1 MSPIISCLPTS
12 GGQTKLL
19 EEVMGNFADSMQRPL
34 EIQSLENN
42 YGVLTQEPRPPRCE
56 AYRFDCFEVS
66 LKQGTLFQRG
76 KRLRV
81 QDLPFKMLVVLLEKP
96 GELVTKEELAERL
109 WGQGIFTEIDQNL
122 YVMAGKLRQVL
133 GDNASQPRFIRTVS
147 GKGYRFVESV
157 TPVFAPATDRSVPLS
172 LPSPQTAATDHILP
186 WPTGRASRR
195 SVLRVMAGA
204 MVAALGMG
212 FAVYEYNNRALMS
225 DHDSVVVAAFA
236 NSTGNPDLD
245 GTLPAAIQSVLQESP
260 YLSLI
265 PDQKFRALVKNPA
278 SASRQ
283 DELRA
288 CKALDGQ
295 LLLKGGILALAQGY
309 QVTLTAWRCA
319 NGQLLTTQKADAVS
333 QATILSALGLATE
346 RMRRRL
352 GEPENSLEKFNVPAT
367 QATTASFAALKAF
380 NLGEDKRF
388 NGDAAGAVAS
398 YKLAV
403 DLDPQ
408 FALAYARLGIIYHN
422 TGQFVLSAQSFQRA
436 FELRIS
442 RTSDRDRLY
451 IVAHYYE
458 FATGET
464 RRAIEDYELWHTLYP
479 RDIVPVYNLATQ
491 YLLIGQPQRA
501 LDLAQQIIGQEPNDV
516 MNELLARAYLGLGD
530 YGKLEELCDD
540 PVQGKTNSMGFH
552 RYCFQAA
559 FAQQDEVAMDRQLQ
573 WAHGSAEE
581 GEALTDAAWVAMYR
595 GKISDARVL
604 FGKAKESALQS
615 KSVELAADIETDQAT
630 LEADVGLLPAA
641 RINAREILKLPFES
655 AWEQAYAARALA
667 RSGDTSLALI
677 VARKAASMAP
687 LDDLVNSAMLPTVR
701 AAIYIQKKDPA
712 NALQALGESRDFDL
726 CECMLLVPGYYRG
739 LAYLQSKQPELAVRE
754 FQQVI
759 DHRFLSPTFSLYL
772 VLSQLEL
779 GHAFQVLG
787 DSTSANRAF
796 TNVELAWKDADR
808 SFPPL
813 QKLRQYQE
821 QRTSSR
827 AQSSAN

>member
-1 MSPIISCLPTS
+1 
-12 GGQTKLL
+12 
-19 EEVMGNFADSMQRPL
+19 MGNFADSMQRPL
-34 EIQSLENN
+34 QVQSREGN
-42 YGVLTQEPRPPRCE
+42 YGMLTQEPQPPRCE

-66 LKQGTLFQRG
+66 LKQGTLLQRG

-81 QDLPFKMLVVLLEKP
+81 QDLPFKMLVILLEKP

-133 GDNASQPRFIRTVS
+133 GDNASQPQFIRTVS

-157 TPVFAPATDRSVPLS
+157 TPVFAPATDRSVPLA
-172 LPSPQTAATDHILP
+172 LPSPQNAPTDHIHPLHAE
-186 WPTGRASRR
+186 RISRR
-195 SVLRVMAGA
+195 TVLRVIVGA
-204 MVAALGMG
+204 MVAALFMSV
-212 FAVYEYNNRALMS
+212 AAYKYNHRALMS
-225 DHDSVVVAAFA
+225 EQDRVVVGTFT
-236 NSTGNPDLD
+236 NRTGDPDLD
-245 GTLPAAIQSVLQESP
+245 GTLSAAIQSELQESP

-265 PDQKFRALVKNPA
+265 PDQKFRALVKNP
-278 SASRQ
+278 SASLQ

-288 CKALDGQ
+288 CKTIDGQ

-309 QVTLTAWRCA
+309 QVTLSAWRCA
-319 NGQLLTTQKADAVS
+319 NGQLLTTQKAAAVS

-346 RMRRRL
+346 SMRRRL
-352 GEPENSLEKFNVPAT
+352 GEPENSLEKFNVPAA

-422 TGQFVLSAQSFQRA
+422 TGQFVFSAQSFQRA

-464 RRAIEDYELWHTLYP
+464 RRAIEDYELWHMLYP

-501 LDLAQQIIGQEPNDV
+501 LDLARQVIGQEPNDV

-530 YGKLEELCDD
+530 YGKLERLCDD
-540 PVQGKTNSMGFH
+540 PVQGKINSMGFH
-552 RYCFQAA
+552 RSCFQAA
-559 FAQQDEVAMDRQLQ
+559 FVQQDEVAMDRQLQ
-573 WAHGSAEE
+573 WAHGSPEE
-581 GEALTDAAWVAMYR
+581 GEVLTDAAWVAMYR
-595 GKISDARVL
+595 GRISDAEVL

-641 RINAREILKLPFES
+641 RTNAREILKLPFES

-667 RSGDTSLALI
+667 RSGDASLALI

-701 AAIYIQKKDPA
+701 AAIYLQKKDPA

-739 LAYLQSKQPELAVRE
+739 LAYLQNKEPELAVRE

-772 VLSQLEL
+772 LLSQLEL

-796 TNVELAWKDADR
+796 TKVELAWKDADR
-808 SFPPL
+808 NFPPL

-827 AQSSAN
+827 APQSSAN

>member
-1 MSPIISCLPTS
+1 
-12 GGQTKLL
+12 
-19 EEVMGNFADSMQRPL
+19 MGNFADSMQRPL
-34 EIQSLENN
+34 EVQSRENN
-42 YGVLTQEPRPPRCE
+42 YAMQTQEPRSPRCE

-66 LKQGTLFQRG
+66 LKQGTLLQRG

-81 QDLPFKMLVVLLEKP
+81 QDLPFKMLVILLERP

-133 GDNASQPRFIRTVS
+133 GDNASQPHFIRTVS

-157 TPVFAPATDRSVPLS
+157 TPIFAPATDQSALLS
-172 LPSPQTAATDHILP
+172 MPSPQTAPTDLLHSLP
-186 WPTGRASRR
+186 AGRISRR
-195 SVLRVMAGA
+195 TLLRVIVGA
-204 MVAALGMG
+204 VVAALGISL
-212 FAVYEYNNRALMS
+212 AAYKYNHRPLMT
-225 DHDSVVVAAFA
+225 DQDRVVVGTFT

-245 GTLPAAIQSVLQESP
+245 GTLYAAIQSELQESP

-265 PDQKFRALVKNPA
+265 PDQKFRALVKNPS
-278 SASRQ
+278 SASLQ
-283 DELRA
+283 DELLA
-288 CKALDGQ
+288 CKTLDGQ
-295 LLLKGGILALAQGY
+295 LLLKGRIFSLPQGY
-309 QVTLTAWRCA
+309 QVALTAWRCA
-319 NGQLLTTQKADAVS
+319 NGQLLTTQKAAAVS
-333 QATILSALGLATE
+333 QATILPALGLATE
-346 RMRRRL
+346 RIRRRL
-352 GEPENSLEKFNVPAT
+352 GEPEDSLQKFKVPAA

-380 NLGEDKRF
+380 NLGEDKRL
-388 NGDAAGAVAS
+388 NGDVAGAVAS
-398 YKLAV
+398 YQLAV

-422 TGQFVLSAQSFQRA
+422 TGQFALSTQSFQRA
-436 FELRIS
+436 FELRVS

-458 FATGET
+458 FATGEIK
-464 RRAIEDYELWHTLYP
+464 RAIEDYELWHTLYP

-501 LDLAQQIIGQEPNDV
+501 LDLARQVIGQEPNDV

-530 YGKLEELCDD
+530 YGKLEKLCDD
-540 PVQGKTNSMGFH
+540 PVQEKINSMGFH
-552 RYCFQAA
+552 RVCFQAA
-559 FAQQDEVAMDRQLQ
+559 FAQQDEVAMVRQLQ
-573 WAHGSAEE
+573 WAHGSPEE
-581 GEALTDAAWVAMYR
+581 GELLSDAAWVAMYR
-595 GKISDARVL
+595 GRISDAKVL

-615 KSVELAADIETDQAT
+615 KSIELAADIETDQAT
-630 LEADVGLLPAA
+630 LDADVGLLPAA

-701 AAIYIQKKDPA
+701 AAIYIQKNDPA

-726 CECMLLVPGYYRG
+726 CECMLLVPEYYRG
-739 LAYLQSKQPELAVRE
+739 LAYLQNKEPELAVRE

-759 DHRFLSPTFSLYL
+759 DHKFLSPTFSLYL

-779 GHAFQVLG
+779 GHAFQILG
-787 DSTSANRAF
+787 DSTSAKKAF
-796 TNVELAWKDADR
+796 TKVELAWKDADR
-808 SFPPL
+808 NFPPL
-813 QKLRQYQE
+813 QKLRRYQE
-821 QRTSSR
+821 EPTISR
-827 AQSSAN
+827 ESTDAN

>member
-1 MSPIISCLPTS
+1 
-12 GGQTKLL
+12 
-19 EEVMGNFADSMQRPL
+19 MGNFADSMQRPL
-34 EIQSLENN
+34 QVQSREGN
-42 YGVLTQEPRPPRCE
+42 YGMLTQEPQPPRCE

-66 LKQGTLFQRG
+66 LKQGTLLQRG

-81 QDLPFKMLVVLLEKP
+81 QDLPFKMLVILLEKP

-133 GDNASQPRFIRTVS
+133 GDNASQPQFIRTVS

-157 TPVFAPATDRSVPLS
+157 TPVFAPATDRSVPLA
-172 LPSPQTAATDHILP
+172 LPSPQNAPTDHIHPLHAE
-186 WPTGRASRR
+186 RISRR
-195 SVLRVMAGA
+195 TVLRVIVGA
-204 MVAALGMG
+204 MVAALFMSV
-212 FAVYEYNNRALMS
+212 AAYKYNHRALMS
-225 DHDSVVVAAFA
+225 EQDRVVVGTFT
-236 NSTGNPDLD
+236 NRTGDPDLD
-245 GTLPAAIQSVLQESP
+245 GTLSAAIQSELQESP

-265 PDQKFRALVKNPA
+265 PDQKFRALVKNP
-278 SASRQ
+278 SASLQ

-288 CKALDGQ
+288 CKTIDGQ
-295 LLLKGGILALAQGY
+295 LLLKGGILALARGY
-309 QVTLTAWRCA
+309 QVTLSAWRCA
-319 NGQLLTTQKADAVS
+319 NGQLLTTQKAAAVS

-346 RMRRRL
+346 SMRRRL
-352 GEPENSLEKFNVPAT
+352 GEPENSLEKFNVPAA

-422 TGQFVLSAQSFQRA
+422 TGQFVFSAQSFQRA

-501 LDLAQQIIGQEPNDV
+501 LDLARQVIGQEPNDV

-530 YGKLEELCDD
+530 YGKLERLCDD
-540 PVQGKTNSMGFH
+540 PVQGKINSMGFH
-552 RYCFQAA
+552 RSCFQAA
-559 FAQQDEVAMDRQLQ
+559 FVQQDEVAMDRQLQ
-573 WAHGSAEE
+573 WAHGSPEE
-581 GEALTDAAWVAMYR
+581 GEVLTDAAWVAMYR
-595 GKISDARVL
+595 GRISDAEVL

-641 RINAREILKLPFES
+641 RTNAREILKLPFES

-667 RSGDTSLALI
+667 RSGDASLALI

-701 AAIYIQKKDPA
+701 AAIYLQKKDPA

-739 LAYLQSKQPELAVRE
+739 LAYLQNKEPELAVRE

-772 VLSQLEL
+772 LLSQLEL

-796 TNVELAWKDADR
+796 TKVELAWKDADR
-808 SFPPL
+808 NFPPL

-827 AQSSAN
+827 AAQSSAN

>member
-1 MSPIISCLPTS
+1 
-12 GGQTKLL
+12 
-19 EEVMGNFADSMQRPL
+19 MGNFADSMQRPL
-34 EIQSLENN
+34 QVQSREGN
-42 YGVLTQEPRPPRCE
+42 YGMLTQEPQPPRCE

-66 LKQGTLFQRG
+66 LKQGTLLQRG

-81 QDLPFKMLVVLLEKP
+81 QDLPFKMLVILLEKP

-133 GDNASQPRFIRTVS
+133 GDNASQPQFIRTVS

-157 TPVFAPATDRSVPLS
+157 TPVFAPATDRFVPLA
-172 LPSPQTAATDHILP
+172 LPSPQNAPTDHIHPLHAE
-186 WPTGRASRR
+186 RISRR
-195 SVLRVMAGA
+195 TVLRVIVGA
-204 MVAALGMG
+204 MVAALFMSV
-212 FAVYEYNNRALMS
+212 AAYKYNHRALMS
-225 DHDSVVVAAFA
+225 EQDRVVVGTFT
-236 NSTGNPDLD
+236 NRTGDPDLD
-245 GTLPAAIQSVLQESP
+245 GTLSAAIQSELQESP

-265 PDQKFRALVKNPA
+265 PDQKFRALVKNP
-278 SASRQ
+278 SASLQ

-288 CKALDGQ
+288 CKTIDGQ
-295 LLLKGGILALAQGY
+295 LLLKGGILALARGY
-309 QVTLTAWRCA
+309 QVTLSAWRCA
-319 NGQLLTTQKADAVS
+319 NGQLLTTQKAAAVS

-346 RMRRRL
+346 SMRRRL
-352 GEPENSLEKFNVPAT
+352 GEPENSLEKFNVPAA

-422 TGQFVLSAQSFQRA
+422 TGQFVFSAQSFQRA

-464 RRAIEDYELWHTLYP
+464 RRAIEDYELWHMLYP

-501 LDLAQQIIGQEPNDV
+501 LDLARQVIGQEPNDV

-530 YGKLEELCDD
+530 YGKLERLCDD
-540 PVQGKTNSMGFH
+540 PVQGKINSMGFH
-552 RYCFQAA
+552 RSCFQAA
-559 FAQQDEVAMDRQLQ
+559 FVQQDEVAMDRQLQ
-573 WAHGSAEE
+573 WAHGSPEE
-581 GEALTDAAWVAMYR
+581 GEVLTDAAWVAMYR
-595 GKISDARVL
+595 GRISDAEVL

-641 RINAREILKLPFES
+641 RTNAREILKLPFES

-667 RSGDTSLALI
+667 RSGDASLALI

-701 AAIYIQKKDPA
+701 AAIYLQKKDPA

-739 LAYLQSKQPELAVRE
+739 LAYLQNKEPELAVRE

-772 VLSQLEL
+772 LLSQLEL

-796 TNVELAWKDADR
+796 TKVELAWKDADR
-808 SFPPL
+808 NFPPL

-827 AQSSAN
+827 APQSSAN

>member
-1 MSPIISCLPTS
+1 
-12 GGQTKLL
+12 
-19 EEVMGNFADSMQRPL
+19 MGNFADSMQRPL
-34 EIQSLENN
+34 QVQSREGN
-42 YGVLTQEPRPPRCE
+42 YGMLTQEPQPPRCE

-66 LKQGTLFQRG
+66 LKQGTLLQRG

-81 QDLPFKMLVVLLEKP
+81 QDLPFKMLVILLEKP

-133 GDNASQPRFIRTVS
+133 GDNASQPQFIRTVS

-157 TPVFAPATDRSVPLS
+157 TPVFAPATDRSVPLA
-172 LPSPQTAATDHILP
+172 LPSPQNAPTDHIHPLHAE
-186 WPTGRASRR
+186 RISRR
-195 SVLRVMAGA
+195 TVLRVIVGA
-204 MVAALGMG
+204 MVAALFMSV
-212 FAVYEYNNRALMS
+212 AAYKYNHRALMS
-225 DHDSVVVAAFA
+225 EQDRVVVGTFT
-236 NSTGNPDLD
+236 NRTGDPDLD
-245 GTLPAAIQSVLQESP
+245 GTLSAAIQSELQESP

-265 PDQKFRALVKNPA
+265 PDQKFRALVKNP
-278 SASRQ
+278 SASLQ

-288 CKALDGQ
+288 CKTIDGQ

-309 QVTLTAWRCA
+309 QVTLSAWRCA
-319 NGQLLTTQKADAVS
+319 NGQLLTTQKAAAVS

-346 RMRRRL
+346 SMRRRL
-352 GEPENSLEKFNVPAT
+352 GEPENSLEKFNVPAA

-408 FALAYARLGIIYHN
+408 FALAYARLGIVYHN
-422 TGQFVLSAQSFQRA
+422 TGQFVFSAQSFQRA

-501 LDLAQQIIGQEPNDV
+501 LDLARQVIGQEPNDV

-530 YGKLEELCDD
+530 YGKLERLCDD
-540 PVQGKTNSMGFH
+540 PVQGKINSMGFH
-552 RYCFQAA
+552 RSCFQAA
-559 FAQQDEVAMDRQLQ
+559 FVQQDEVAMDRQLQ
-573 WAHGSAEE
+573 WAHGSPEE
-581 GEALTDAAWVAMYR
+581 GEVLTDAAWVAMYR
-595 GKISDARVL
+595 GRISDAEVL

-641 RINAREILKLPFES
+641 RTNAREILKLPFES

-667 RSGDTSLALI
+667 RSGDASLALI

-701 AAIYIQKKDPA
+701 AAIYLQKKDPA

-739 LAYLQSKQPELAVRE
+739 LAYLQNKEPELAVRE

-772 VLSQLEL
+772 LLSQLEL

-796 TNVELAWKDADR
+796 TKVELAWKDADR
-808 SFPPL
+808 NFPPL

-827 AQSSAN
+827 APQSSAN

>member
-1 MSPIISCLPTS
+1 
-12 GGQTKLL
+12 
-19 EEVMGNFADSMQRPL
+19 MGNFADSMQRPL
-34 EIQSLENN
+34 QVQSREGN
-42 YGVLTQEPRPPRCE
+42 YGMLTQEPQPPRCE

-66 LKQGTLFQRG
+66 LKQGTLLQRG

-81 QDLPFKMLVVLLEKP
+81 QDLPFKMLVILLEKP

-133 GDNASQPRFIRTVS
+133 GDNASQPQFIRTVS

-157 TPVFAPATDRSVPLS
+157 TPVFAPATDRFVPLA
-172 LPSPQTAATDHILP
+172 LPSPQNAPTDHIHPLHAE
-186 WPTGRASRR
+186 RISRR
-195 SVLRVMAGA
+195 TVLRVIVGA
-204 MVAALGMG
+204 MVAALFMSV
-212 FAVYEYNNRALMS
+212 AAYKYNHRALMS
-225 DHDSVVVAAFA
+225 EQDRVVVGTFT
-236 NSTGNPDLD
+236 NRTGDPDLD
-245 GTLPAAIQSVLQESP
+245 GTLSAAIQSELQESP

-265 PDQKFRALVKNPA
+265 PDQKFRALVKNP
-278 SASRQ
+278 SASLQ

-288 CKALDGQ
+288 CKTIDGQ
-295 LLLKGGILALAQGY
+295 LLLKGGILALARGY
-309 QVTLTAWRCA
+309 QVTLSAWRCA
-319 NGQLLTTQKADAVS
+319 NGQLLTTQKAAAVS

-346 RMRRRL
+346 SMRRRL
-352 GEPENSLEKFNVPAT
+352 GEPENSLEKFNVPAA

-422 TGQFVLSAQSFQRA
+422 TGQFVFSAQSFQRA

-501 LDLAQQIIGQEPNDV
+501 LDLARQVIGQEPNDV

-530 YGKLEELCDD
+530 YGKLERLCDD
-540 PVQGKTNSMGFH
+540 PVQGKINSMGFH
-552 RYCFQAA
+552 RSCFQAA
-559 FAQQDEVAMDRQLQ
+559 FVQQDEVAMDRQLQ
-573 WAHGSAEE
+573 WAHGSPEE
-581 GEALTDAAWVAMYR
+581 GEVLTDAAWVAMYR
-595 GKISDARVL
+595 GRISDAEVL

-641 RINAREILKLPFES
+641 RTNAREILKLPFES

-667 RSGDTSLALI
+667 RSGDASLALI

-701 AAIYIQKKDPA
+701 AAIYLQKKDPA

-739 LAYLQSKQPELAVRE
+739 LAYLQNKEPELAVRE

-772 VLSQLEL
+772 LLSQLEL

-796 TNVELAWKDADR
+796 TKVELAWKDADR
-808 SFPPL
+808 NFPPL

-827 AQSSAN
+827 AAQSSAN

>member
-1 MSPIISCLPTS
+1 
-12 GGQTKLL
+12 
-19 EEVMGNFADSMQRPL
+19 MGNFADSMQRPL
-34 EIQSLENN
+34 QVQSREGN
-42 YGVLTQEPRPPRCE
+42 YGMLTQEPRPPRCE

-66 LKQGTLFQRG
+66 LKQGTLLQRG

-81 QDLPFKMLVVLLEKP
+81 QDLPFKMLVILLEKP
-96 GELVTKEELAERL
+96 GELVTKEELAARL
-109 WGQGIFTEIDQNL
+109 WGQEIFTEIDQSL

-157 TPVFAPATDRSVPLS
+157 IPVFAPATDRSVPLS
-172 LPSPQTAATDHILP
+172 LPSPQNAPTAHIHPLP
-186 WPTGRASRR
+186 AERISRR
-195 SVLRVMAGA
+195 TVFRVIVGA
-204 MVAALGMG
+204 MVAALGMS
-212 FAVYEYNNRALMS
+212 FAAYKYHNRPLMN
-225 DHDSVVVAAFA
+225 DQDRVVLAAFT

-245 GTLPAAIQSVLQESP
+245 GTLSAALQSELQESP
-260 YLSLI
+260 YLSLT
-265 PDQKFRALVKNPA
+265 PDQKFRALVRNPA
-278 SASRQ
+278 SASLQ

-288 CKALDGQ
+288 CKTIDGQ
-295 LLLKGGILALAQGY
+295 VLLKGRIFSLASGY
-309 QVTLTAWRCA
+309 QVALSAWRCA
-319 NGQLLTTQKADAVS
+319 NGQLLTTQKAAAVS

-346 RMRRRL
+346 SMRRRL
-352 GEPENSLEKFNVPAT
+352 GEPENSLEKFNVPAA

-501 LDLAQQIIGQEPNDV
+501 LDLARQIIGQEPNDV

-530 YGKLEELCDD
+530 YGKLEKLCDD
-540 PVQGKTNSMGFH
+540 PVQGKINSMGFH
-552 RYCFQAA
+552 RSCFQAA

-595 GKISDARVL
+595 GRISDAKVL
-604 FGKAKESALQS
+604 FGKARESALQS
-615 KSVELAADIETDQAT
+615 KSIELAADIETDQAT

-641 RINAREILKLPFES
+641 RTNAREILKLPFES

-667 RSGDTSLALI
+667 RSGDTSLAVI

-701 AAIYIQKKDPA
+701 AAIYIQKKDPS

-739 LAYLQSKQPELAVRE
+739 LAYLQNKEPELAVRE

-779 GHAFQVLG
+779 GHAFQMLG
-787 DSTSANRAF
+787 DSTSAKKAY
-796 TNVELAWKDADR
+796 TKVELAWKDADR
-808 SFPPL
+808 NFPPL
-813 QKLRQYQE
+813 QRLRHYQE
-821 QRTSSR
+821 EPTISR
-827 AQSSAN
+827 ESTGVN

>member
-1 MSPIISCLPTS
+1 M
-12 GGQTKLL
+12 LL

-34 EIQSLENN
+34 EVQSREGN
-42 YGVLTQEPRPPRCE
+42 YGMQSEEPRPPRCE

-66 LKQGTLFQRG
+66 LKQGTLLQRG

-81 QDLPFKMLVVLLEKP
+81 QDLPFKMLVILLEKP

-122 YVMAGKLRQVL
+122 YVMAGKLRQAL
-133 GDNASQPRFIRTVS
+133 GDEASQPRFIKTVS
-147 GKGYRFVESV
+147 GRGYRFVETV
-157 TPVFAPATDRSVPLS
+157 TPVFAPTTDRSVLSS
-172 LPSPQTAATDHILP
+172 LPSPQTAAADLIHALP
-186 WPTGRASRR
+186 IERISRR
-195 SVLRVMAGA
+195 TVLRVIAGA
-204 MVAALGMG
+204 MVAALGISFG
-212 FAVYEYNNRALMS
+212 AYKYNNRPLMNNQ
-225 DHDSVVVAAFA
+225 DRVVMAAFT
-236 NSTGNPDLD
+236 NRTGNPDLD
-245 GTLPAAIQSVLQESP
+245 GTLSAAMQSELQESP

-265 PDQKFRALVKNPA
+265 PDQKFRALVKSPA
-278 SASRQ
+278 SASLQ

-288 CKALDGQ
+288 CNTLDGQ
-295 LLLKGGILALAQGY
+295 VLLKGRILSLASGY
-309 QVTLTAWRCA
+309 QVAISAWRCA
-319 NGQLLTTQKADAVS
+319 NGQLLTTQKAAAVS
-333 QATILSALGLATE
+333 QATILPALGLATE
-346 RMRRRL
+346 RIRRRL
-352 GEPENSLEKFNVPAT
+352 GEPEDSLEKFKVPAA

-398 YKLAV
+398 YQLAV

-422 TGQFVLSAQSFQRA
+422 TGQFVLSAQSFKRA

-501 LDLAQQIIGQEPNDV
+501 LDLARQVVGQEPSDV
-516 MNELLARAYLGLGD
+516 MNEFLARAYLGLGD
-530 YGKLEELCDD
+530 YGKLEKLCDD
-540 PVQGKTNSMGFH
+540 PVQGKINSMGFH
-552 RYCFQAA
+552 RSCFQAA
-559 FAQQDEVAMDRQLQ
+559 FAQQDEVAMDRHLQ
-573 WAHGSAEE
+573 WAQGSAEE

-595 GKISDARVL
+595 GRISDAKVL

-615 KSVELAADIETDQAT
+615 KSIELAADIETDQAT

-641 RINAREILKLPFES
+641 RTNAREILKLPFES

-712 NALQALGESRDFDL
+712 NALQALGESHDFDL
-726 CECMLLVPGYYRG
+726 CECMLLVPEYYRG
-739 LAYLQSKQPELAVRE
+739 LAYLENKEPELAVRE

-772 VLSQLEL
+772 VLSQLEM
-779 GHAFQVLG
+779 GHAFQMLG
-787 DSTSANRAF
+787 DSTSAKKAY
-796 TNVELAWKDADR
+796 TKVELVWKDADR
-808 SFPPL
+808 NFPPL
-813 QKLRQYQE
+813 QKLRHYQE
-821 QRTSSR
+821 ETTISRESTSLD
-827 AQSSAN
+827 

>member
-1 MSPIISCLPTS
+1 MISCLPTS

-34 EIQSLENN
+34 QVQSREGN
-42 YGVLTQEPRPPRCE
+42 YGMLTQEPRPPRCE

-66 LKQGTLFQRG
+66 LKQGTLLQRG

-81 QDLPFKMLVVLLEKP
+81 QDLPFKMLVILLEKP

-157 TPVFAPATDRSVPLS
+157 IPVFAPATDRCVPLS
-172 LPSPQTAATDHILP
+172 LPSPQTAPTDHIHPLHAE
-186 WPTGRASRR
+186 RISRR
-195 SVLRVMAGA
+195 TVFRVIVGA
-204 MVAALGMG
+204 MVAALGMS
-212 FAVYEYNNRALMS
+212 FAAYKYNHRPLMNNQ
-225 DHDSVVVAAFA
+225 DRVVLAAFT

-245 GTLPAAIQSVLQESP
+245 GTLSAALQSELQESP

-278 SASRQ
+278 SASLQ

-288 CKALDGQ
+288 CKTLEGQ
-295 LLLKGGILALAQGY
+295 LLLKGRIFSLGQGY
-309 QVTLTAWRCA
+309 QVAITAWRCT
-319 NGQLLTTQKADAVS
+319 NGQLLTTQKAAAVS
-333 QATILSALGLATE
+333 QATILPALGLATE
-346 RMRRRL
+346 RIRRRL
-352 GEPENSLEKFNVPAT
+352 GESEDSLEKFNVPAA

-398 YKLAV
+398 YQLAV

-408 FALAYARLGIIYHN
+408 FALAYARLGIVYHN
-422 TGQFVLSAQSFQRA
+422 TGQFVLSSQSFQRA
-436 FELRIS
+436 FELRMS

-501 LDLAQQIIGQEPNDV
+501 LDLARQIIGQEPNDV

-530 YGKLEELCDD
+530 YGKLEKLCDD
-540 PVQGKTNSMGFH
+540 PVQGKINSMGFH

-595 GKISDARVL
+595 GRISDAKVL
-604 FGKAKESALQS
+604 FGRAKESALQS
-615 KSVELAADIETDQAT
+615 KSIELAADIETDQAT

-641 RINAREILKLPFES
+641 RTNAREILKLPFES

-701 AAIYIQKKDPA
+701 AAIYLQKKDPA
-712 NALQALGESRDFDL
+712 NALQTLGESRDFDL
-726 CECMLLVPGYYRG
+726 CECLLLVPGYYRG
-739 LAYLQSKQPELAVRE
+739 LAYLQNKQPELAVRE

-779 GHAFQVLG
+779 GHAFQMLG
-787 DSTSANRAF
+787 DSTSAKQAYMK
-796 TNVELAWKDADR
+796 VELAWKGADR
-808 SFPPL
+808 NFPPL
-813 QKLRQYQE
+813 KKLRQYQE
-821 QRTSSR
+821 ERTISR
-827 AQSSAN
+827 AQSRAN

>member
-1 MSPIISCLPTS
+1 
-12 GGQTKLL
+12 
-19 EEVMGNFADSMQRPL
+19 MGNFADSMQRPL
-34 EIQSLENN
+34 QVQSREGN
-42 YGVLTQEPRPPRCE
+42 YGMLTQEPQPPRCE

-66 LKQGTLFQRG
+66 LKQGTLLQRG

-81 QDLPFKMLVVLLEKP
+81 QDLPFKMLVILLEKP

-133 GDNASQPRFIRTVS
+133 GDNASQPQFIRTVS

-157 TPVFAPATDRSVPLS
+157 TPVFAPATDRFVPLA
-172 LPSPQTAATDHILP
+172 LPSPQNAPTDHIHPLHAE
-186 WPTGRASRR
+186 RISRR
-195 SVLRVMAGA
+195 TVLRVIVGA
-204 MVAALGMG
+204 MVAALFMSV
-212 FAVYEYNNRALMS
+212 AAYKYNHRALMS
-225 DHDSVVVAAFA
+225 EQDRVVVGTFT
-236 NSTGNPDLD
+236 NRTGDPDLD
-245 GTLPAAIQSVLQESP
+245 GTLSAAIQSELQESP

-265 PDQKFRALVKNPA
+265 PDQKFRALVKNP
-278 SASRQ
+278 SASLQ

-288 CKALDGQ
+288 CKTIDGQ
-295 LLLKGGILALAQGY
+295 LLLKGGILALARGY
-309 QVTLTAWRCA
+309 QVTLSAWRCA
-319 NGQLLTTQKADAVS
+319 NGQLLTTQKAAAVS

-346 RMRRRL
+346 SMRRRL
-352 GEPENSLEKFNVPAT
+352 GEPENSLEKFNVPAA

-422 TGQFVLSAQSFQRA
+422 TGQFVFSAQSFQRA

-464 RRAIEDYELWHTLYP
+464 RRAIEDYELWHMLYP

-501 LDLAQQIIGQEPNDV
+501 LDLARQVIGQEPNDV

-530 YGKLEELCDD
+530 YGKLERLCDD
-540 PVQGKTNSMGFH
+540 PVQGKINSMGFH
-552 RYCFQAA
+552 RSCFQAA
-559 FAQQDEVAMDRQLQ
+559 FVQQDEVAMDRQLQ
-573 WAHGSAEE
+573 WAHGSPEE
-581 GEALTDAAWVAMYR
+581 GEVLTDAAWVAMYR
-595 GKISDARVL
+595 GRISDAEVL

-641 RINAREILKLPFES
+641 RTNAREILKLPFES

-667 RSGDTSLALI
+667 RSGDASLALI

-701 AAIYIQKKDPA
+701 AAIYLQKKDPA

-739 LAYLQSKQPELAVRE
+739 LAYLQNKEPELAVRE

-772 VLSQLEL
+772 LLSQLEL

-796 TNVELAWKDADR
+796 TKVELAWKDADR
-808 SFPPL
+808 NFPPL

-827 AQSSAN
+827 AAQSSAN